1 MQPRLSTW
9 GLVWVLCWSFL
20 TVGVLSPVSE
30 AATEAAQS
38 RRQIHERRRR
48 WLQSAREKVMKDSRR
63 LVESAAELCVEA
75 GRPAQDPLTPE
86 LLQQVEALEPE
97 ARKLLAAVEEFDENF
112 LPVSVVTTAE
122 KIEAEAKSL
131 RQALRALPQFSH
143 WNKLARLVRQVQ
155 KRADSIKDRT
165 RMP

>member
-20 TVGVLSPVSE
+20 TAGVLPPVSG

-38 RRQIHERRRR
+38 RRWNHERRRR
-48 WLQSAREKVMKDSRR
+48 WLQSAREKVMEDSRR
-63 LVESAAELCVEA
+63 LVELAAESCVEA
-75 GRPAQDPLTPE
+75 GRPVQDPLPPE

-122 KIEAEAKSL
+122 RIEAKAKSL
-131 RQALRALPQFSH
+131 RQALRALPQSSH
-143 WNKLARLVRQVQ
+143 WKKLARLVRQVQ
-155 KRADSIKDRT
+155 KRAGSIKVRI

>member
-63 LVESAAELCVEA
+63 LVELVAELCVEA
-75 GRPAQDPLTPE
+75 GRPVQDPLPPE

>member
-1 MQPRLSTW
+1 
-9 GLVWVLCWSFL
+9 
-20 TVGVLSPVSE
+20 
-30 AATEAAQS
+30 
-38 RRQIHERRRR
+38 
-48 WLQSAREKVMKDSRR
+48 MKDSRR
-63 LVESAAELCVEA
+63 LVELAAELCVEA
-75 GRPAQDPLTPE
+75 GRPAQDPLPPE

>member
-1 MQPRLSTW
+1 M
-9 GLVWVLCWSFL
+9 
-20 TVGVLSPVSE
+20 SE

-38 RRQIHERRRR
+38 RRWIHERRRR

-63 LVESAAELCVEA
+63 LVELAAELCVEA
-75 GRPAQDPLTPE
+75 GKPVQVPLPPE

-122 KIEAEAKSL
+122 RIEAEAKSL